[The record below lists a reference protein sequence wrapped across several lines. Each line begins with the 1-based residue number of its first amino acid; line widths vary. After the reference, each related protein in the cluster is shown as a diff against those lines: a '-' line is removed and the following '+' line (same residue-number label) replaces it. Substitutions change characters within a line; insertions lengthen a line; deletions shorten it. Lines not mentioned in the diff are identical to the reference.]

1 LGLGSDLV
9 PDQGHKPGAV
19 SKKSHA
25 FYLAFF
31 VVHLL
36 IIVIVCCR
44 DTFYFL
50 GQGYTVVPDSLD
62 LTWQKAEVVAATAL
76 GERLDISNPLR
87 QSVALYT
94 HAAGTNAGY
103 SFFAPNVPNSYK
115 VVFEFHNP
123 DGQVEY
129 DLPEIATDATGLRFG
144 NLLDFIGETHYPG
157 LREAMLRR
165 LAYASWQQHRDAT
178 LVRTVFGIV
187 NVPSLGDY
195 KNGERESYDVLYAYD
210 FHFSSP

>member
-1 LGLGSDLV
+1 V
-9 PDQGHKPGAV
+9 R
-19 SKKSHA
+19 KKSHA

-31 VVHLL
+31 VLHLL
-36 IIVIVCCR
+36 AILIVCWR

-50 GQGYTVVPDSLD
+50 GRGYTLIPESLNP
-62 LTWQKAEVVAATAL
+62 TWQ
-76 GERLDISNPLR
+76 N
-87 QSVALYT
+87 T

-123 DGQVEY
+123 DGKVEY
-129 DLPEIATDATGLRFG
+129 DLPEIAADATGLRFG
-144 NLLDFIGETHYPG
+144 NLLDFIGQTHYPG

-165 LAYASWQQHRDAT
+165 LAYASWRQHPDAV

-187 NVPSLGDY
+187 SVPSIEDY
-195 KNGERESYDVLYAYD
+195 RNGERESYDVLYAYD
-210 FHFSSP
+210 FHLSSP

>member
-1 LGLGSDLV
+1 MR
-9 PDQGHKPGAV
+9 
-19 SKKSHA
+19 KKSHA

-31 VVHLL
+31 VLHLL
-36 IIVIVCCR
+36 AILIVCWR

-50 GQGYTVVPDSLD
+50 GRGYTLIPDSLNP
-62 LTWQKAEVVAATAL
+62 TWQKAEVMASAAL
-76 GERLDISNPLR
+76 GERLDISNALR

-123 DGQVEY
+123 DGKVEY
-129 DLPEIATDATGLRFG
+129 DLPEIAADATGLRFG
-144 NLLDFIGETHYPG
+144 NLLDFIGQTHYPG

-165 LAYASWQQHRDAT
+165 LAYASWRQHPDAV

-187 NVPSLGDY
+187 SVPSIEDY
-195 KNGERESYDVLYAYD
+195 RNGERESYDVLYAYD
-210 FHFSSP
+210 FHLSSP